1 MHLYPALKYF
11 TKYGVVDKYYQKFM
25 PLYNLEN
32 PPSDHF
38 IKRKLSKAELREKDL
53 DTKLIER
60 LFLKYPDLKYEPI
73 SSQKFGGRKFNTFS
87 YAYSFISEQK
97 KLIKEGYTI
106 DKSFEIV

>member
-1 MHLYPALKYF
+1 MHLFPAIKYF
-11 TKYGVVDKYYQKFM
+11 TKYGVIDKQFQRFA
-25 PLYNLEN
+25 PLFNMEN
-32 PPSDHF
+32 APSDHP

-73 SSQKFGGRKFNTFS
+73 SSLKFNGRKFNTFS

-97 KLIKEGYTI
+97 KLIK
-106 DKSFEIV
+106 